1 MSGHVLDEINRCLN
15 CRKPACRQGCP
26 INTPIPQMIRL
37 LKEHRP
43 NEAGEMLFDNNPLSL
58 ICSIVCMHEKQC
70 EGHCVL
76 GRTGSAVQISSIEN
90 YISDTFFDK
99 MQPELAPPNGIAVA
113 VIGSGPAGITVAVE
127 MARRGYSVT
136 IFEAKDKIGGVMQ
149 YGIPDFRLPK
159 SILKRYKQ
167 KLESMGI
174 TIRLNTT
181 IGNALSIDNL
191 FRDDYRAVF
200 IGSGVWRARTLG
212 VKGESRG
219 NVRFGLDY
227 LSNPGQH
234 ELGEEVAII
243 GMGNTAMDVARTALR
258 RGSKKVT
265 LYSNMLVATAAKR
278 ELTYAQLDGAEL
290 EFGKQLV
297 EINEKGP
304 VFRDVVFN
312 MQGDS
317 VGLQGDLQQVEADS
331 VVIAVSQGPRRR
343 LVDTT
348 PGLQVDASGFLV
360 VDDQGQTTKEMVFA
374 AGDVVTGPMNVVTA
388 VTDSKRVAANMDRML
403 QEQINQQ

>member
-159 SILKRYKQ
+159 SILKRY
-167 KLESMGI
+167 
-174 TIRLNTT
+174 
-181 IGNALSIDNL
+181 
-191 FRDDYRAVF
+191 
-200 IGSGVWRARTLG
+200 
-212 VKGESRG
+212 
-219 NVRFGLDY
+219 
-227 LSNPGQH
+227 
-234 ELGEEVAII
+234 
-243 GMGNTAMDVARTALR
+243 
-258 RGSKKVT
+258 
-265 LYSNMLVATAAKR
+265 
-278 ELTYAQLDGAEL
+278 
-290 EFGKQLV
+290 
-297 EINEKGP
+297 
-304 VFRDVVFN
+304 
-312 MQGDS
+312 
-317 VGLQGDLQQVEADS
+317 
-331 VVIAVSQGPRRR
+331 
-343 LVDTT
+343 
-348 PGLQVDASGFLV
+348 
-360 VDDQGQTTKEMVFA
+360 
-374 AGDVVTGPMNVVTA
+374 
-388 VTDSKRVAANMDRML
+388 
-403 QEQINQQ
+403 